1 MKIIKSLIVIFLLLL
16 PVVVFGNPD
25 YVELNDLAI
34 IRGIGVSCQEEVSL
48 YLQEIIPIK
57 GDSGI
62 SYDYEYYQAD
72 GKKLGNAYQKIEE
85 KTKKKLY
92 LSKIDYLVTDC
103 KKSSFILDEFHLKDI
118 KIYHVKEMVLE
129 QLKETK
135 S

>member
-1 MKIIKSLIVIFLLLL
+1 MKIIKSIIVIFILLFPILI
-16 PVVVFGNPD
+16 FGNPE

-34 IRGIGVSCQEEVSL
+34 IRGIGVSCQEEISL

-62 SYDYEYYQAD
+62 RYDYEYYQAD
-72 GKKLGNAYQKIEE
+72 GKKLINTYQAIEE
-85 KTKKKLY
+85 KSKKKLY
-92 LSKIDYLVTDC
+92 LSKVAYLVTDC
-103 KKSSFILDEFHLKDI
+103 KKSSFILDEFHLKDT
-118 KIYHVKEMVLE
+118 KIYHVKEAVLE

>member
-1 MKIIKSLIVIFLLLL
+1 MKIINSLIVIFLLLL

-48 YLQEIIPIK
+48 YLQEIISIK

-62 SYDYEYYQAD
+62 RYDYEYYQAD

-118 KIYHVKEMVLE
+118 KIYHVKEAVLE

>member
-1 MKIIKSLIVIFLLLL
+1 MKIIKSIIVIFILLL
-16 PVVVFGNPD
+16 PILIFGNPE

-72 GKKLGNAYQKIEE
+72 GKKLRNAYQTIEE

-92 LSKIDYLVTDC
+92 LSKVDYLVTDC
-103 KKSSFILDEFHLKDI
+103 KRSAFILNEFRLKDI
-118 KIYHVKEMVLE
+118 KIYHVKRDVLE
-129 QLKETK
+129 QLKKTK

>member
-16 PVVVFGNPD
+16 PVVIFGNPD

-62 SYDYEYYQAD
+62 SYDYE
-72 GKKLGNAYQKIEE
+72 LVIN
-85 KTKKKLY
+85 TK
-92 LSKIDYLVTDC
+92 
-103 KKSSFILDEFHLKDI
+103 
-118 KIYHVKEMVLE
+118 
-129 QLKETK
+129 
-135 S
+135 

>member
-16 PVVVFGNPD
+16 PVVIFGNPD

-48 YLQEIIPIK
+48 YLQEIISIK

-62 SYDYEYYQAD
+62 RYDYEYYQAD

-118 KIYHVKEMVLE
+118 KIYHVKEAVLE

>member
-1 MKIIKSLIVIFLLLL
+1 MKIIKSIIVIFILLL
-16 PVVVFGNPD
+16 PIIILGNPE

-34 IRGIGVSCQEEVSL
+34 IRGVGVSCQEEVSL

-72 GKKLGNAYQKIEE
+72 GKKLENAYQKLEE

-92 LSKIDYLVTDC
+92 LSKVDYLVTDC
-103 KKSSFILDEFHLKDI
+103 KKSAFILDEFCLKDI
-118 KIYHVKEMVLE
+118 KIYHVKREVLE

>member
-16 PVVVFGNPD
+16 PVVIFGNPD

-72 GKKLGNAYQKIEE
+72 GKKLGNAYQK
-85 KTKKKLY
+85 
-92 LSKIDYLVTDC
+92 
-103 KKSSFILDEFHLKDI
+103 
-118 KIYHVKEMVLE
+118 
-129 QLKETK
+129 
-135 S
+135 